1 MQGDTTVTETKLE
14 LHSRVNDLDLQLR
27 RKGNAIGTYTIGS
40 GGSSATGQENSKAEG
55 HCSVAGPM
63 SGTVRE
69 RDRGDK
75 SRPPRLY
82 FFLCLCNNLD

>member
-1 MQGDTTVTETKLE
+1 MEVMG
-14 LHSRVNDLDLQLR
+14 LHHKKCSCNS
-27 RKGNAIGTYTIGS
+27 ISTYTIGF

-55 HCSVAGPM
+55 HCSIAGPM

-75 SRPPRLY
+75 SRPPRR
-82 FFLCLCNNLD
+82 